1 MGGREGQKWGCGDVI
16 EKIKLISNIID
27 PIRGHARTTGE
38 IHTTKFSL
46 PPEETRD
53 AIKEG

>member
-1 MGGREGQKWGCGDVI
+1 M
-16 EKIKLISNIID
+16 ISNLAD
-27 PIRGHARTTGE
+27 PIRAHARSTGE

-46 PPEETRD
+46 PPEQTRD